1 MYLLIDSAVGNAI
14 FSFIEGFNRYNQ
26 IQMAPKDAEKTTF
39 RTPIGNFYCTVMPFG
54 LKNASATY
62 QYTMTTIFHDIIH

>member
-39 RTPIGNFYCTVMPFG
+39 RTPIRNFYCTVMPFR
-54 LKNASATY
+54 LKNASTTY
-62 QYTMTTIFHDIIH
+62 QYTMTTIFHDMIH